1 MELDI
6 HLAKDRYPYTS
17 YTMADVQQGENVKSA
32 INWWVETSPRF
43 LQAMGILFL
52 AAYALPIINPE
63 LSPAILLI
71 CRWVLIVVWL
81 LFAIEYFVRLSIA
94 EDKRKYFRSNLL
106 DFAAVALP
114 VLPLLRAVRALVAVT
129 STTRKSSSSR
139 GRDVTTS
146 VIVLALATW
155 FIAGLAVTDAERG
168 YPGANIEHV
177 GDGWWWALT
186 TMSTVGYGDQFPV
199 SSAGRIVGVA
209 LMIMGVALLGT
220 ITAMLASNFNGARN
234 KEAQENEIESIS
246 IEHQISSKLDSV
258 LSELESLKK
267 QVSDQERRN

>member
-1 MELDI
+1 MKRAIEWW
-6 HLAKDRYPYTS
+6 AK
-17 YTMADVQQGENVKSA
+17 N
-32 INWWVETSPRF
+32 SPRF
-43 LQAMGILFL
+43 LQAMGLLFL
-52 AAYALPIINPE
+52 GAYALPIIKPE
-63 LSPAILLI
+63 LAPATLLI
-71 CRWVLIVVWL
+71 CRWVLIVVWFF
-81 LFAIEYFVRLSIA
+81 FAVEYFVQLSLA
-94 EDKRKYFRSNLL
+94 KDKKKYFRSNLL

-129 STTRKSSSSR
+129 SSSRKTSSSL

-155 FIAGLAVTDAERG
+155 FIAGLAVTEAERG
-168 YPGANIEHV
+168 YTGANIEGV

-186 TMSTVGYGDQFPV
+186 TMSTVGYGDQYPV
-199 SSAGRIVGVA
+199 STAGRIVGVA

-267 QVSDQERRN
+267 QVSDQEKRN